1 MIDIDVDTT
10 GFQTFQGTLSDL
22 QAEAFISPELET
34 FGKAVVEVAEVYPP
48 KGLVFKSG
56 QRVKKERAIARAQGG
71 GGKAG
76 SLLAKMVGLIDIS
89 RSASDYQRT
98 GSYGANW
105 HTSTQ
110 GLEERITNEAEYA
123 GYVGGLDASPDGRS
137 GARGNQPWTWRYGW
151 PRLVKVA
158 QEVMDNWITF
168 MEAKAQEL
176 WER

>member
-22 QAEAFISPELET
+22 QAEAFISP
-34 FGKAVVEVAEVYPP
+34 
-48 KGLVFKSG
+48 
-56 QRVKKERAIARAQGG
+56 
-71 GGKAG
+71 
-76 SLLAKMVGLIDIS
+76 
-89 RSASDYQRT
+89 
-98 GSYGANW
+98 
-105 HTSTQ
+105 

-123 GYVGGLDASPDGRS
+123 GYVVGLDASPDGRS